1 MRKDV
6 KYENIIAKKV
16 EYPVKCRWY
25 PLPRSI
31 SKTYLAYHEEIE
43 IHFIKRGSG
52 SYFIKNRLYP
62 FEKNYLIIIKSEET
76 HRFIPSGNNSLLEKG
91 SLYISPS
98 FIKADKKLY
107 STLKNCPHTIT
118 LSEREATLTEI
129 ILKNIADEINRKEKN
144 WEDIVYSEVMLFT
157 SILKRYSIR
166 KRKPDIPQNSIIE
179 KIIEYI
185 EKNFTNRLLLS
196 DISKEFSI
204 SASHLSHL
212 FKRETGLSVKQ
223 YILQRRIVEA
233 KKLLSES
240 DIKVTAI
247 STKVG
252 FDNFSLFNRIFKKIT
267 GLTPYNYRRIS
278 KRG

>member
-107 STLKNCPHTIT
+107 STLKNCPHTII

-144 WEDIVYSEVMLFT
+144 WEEIVYYEVMLFI

-166 KRKPDIPQNSIIE
+166 KRKLDISQNSLTE

-204 SASHLSHL
+204 SESHLSHL

-233 KKLLSES
+233 KKLLSEP

>member
-1 MRKDV
+1 MIK
-6 KYENIIAKKV
+6 KASYETIITEK
-16 EYPVKCRWY
+16 EMSPVKCRWNSPSSKIY
-25 PLPRSI
+25 P
-31 SKTYLAYHEEIE
+31 TNLAYHKEVE
-43 IHFIKRGSG
+43 IHYIKKGTG

-62 FEKNYLIIIKSEET
+62 FEKNYLIIIKSEEI
-76 HRFIPSGNNSLLEKG
+76 HRFLPSGNNPLLEKG
-91 SLYISPS
+91 SLYLSPS

-107 STLKNCPHTIT
+107 STLKNCPHTII

-144 WEDIVYSEVMLFT
+144 WEEIVYYEVMLFI

-166 KRKPDIPQNSIIE
+166 KRKLDISQNSLTE

-204 SASHLSHL
+204 SESHLSHL

-233 KKLLSES
+233 KKLLSEP

-252 FDNFSLFNRIFKKIT
+252 FDNFSLFNRIFKKTI